1 MKLLWIIMACY
12 TLKTTIST
20 GSVNST
26 GTDVADKVA
35 LGQDV
40 FRQLLNQE
48 TLIRIDL
55 VKHVHSL
62 MQEMVTLKDNTLKLQ
77 NSLDEILI
85 RSKEDMKST
94 QRDIKALKL
103 ENQILK
109 ETLTE
114 IETVLK
120 EQNETDIKINNAIS
134 NLHKDQQR
142 FERQMN
148 GNLDSLERNVTGAL
162 SGINVN
168 MRLLSMAVV
177 NVDKRSNDL
186 SKRLGDVNQS
196 IPELI
201 EEKGRMVSEIVR
213 NMSEHL

>member
-1 MKLLWIIMACY
+1 MAYY

-26 GTDVADKVA
+26 GTDVADNVA

-48 TLIRIDL
+48 TLIRINL
-55 VKHVHSL
+55 VKHVHTL

-85 RSKEDMKST
+85 GSKEDLKST

-103 ENQILK
+103 ENQKLK
-109 ETLTE
+109 ETSTE
-114 IETVLK
+114 METVLK

-134 NLHKDQQR
+134 NLHKDQQK

-201 EEKGRMVSEIVR
+201 EEKGRR
-213 NMSEHL
+213 NS

>member
-1 MKLLWIIMACY
+1 MACY

-26 GTDVADKVA
+26 GTDVADNVA

-85 RSKEDMKST
+85 GSKEDLKST

-103 ENQILK
+103 ENQKLK
-109 ETLTE
+109 ETSTE
-114 IETVLK
+114 METVLK

-134 NLHKDQQR
+134 NLHKDQQK